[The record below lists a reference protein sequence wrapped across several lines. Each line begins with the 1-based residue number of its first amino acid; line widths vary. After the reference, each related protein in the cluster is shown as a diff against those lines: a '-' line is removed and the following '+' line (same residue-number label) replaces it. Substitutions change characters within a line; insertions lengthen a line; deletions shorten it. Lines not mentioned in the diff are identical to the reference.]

1 MIDIKERNTQAYHSF
16 SKLLSIRDVRNTL
29 GLSSARV
36 VNLIRSGEFDCY
48 NVSGRPIERSEIT
61 EFTRGVRI
69 TPESLRDYMTR
80 IKI

>member
-1 MIDIKERNTQAYHSF
+1 MMKTQTETYHSF
-16 SKLLSIRDVRNTL
+16 SRLLSIRDVRNVL

-36 VNLIRSGEFDCY
+36 MELIRDGELDCY

-61 EFTRGVRI
+61 EDTRGVRI
-69 TPESLRDYMTR
+69 TPESLREYMDT